1 MCSRLDTRQ
10 QEQGVQQE
18 QDVKRAQTV
27 DGLVA
32 LETRAVPHDPDEL
45 RYYPALTGTTS
56 TRARQAPTA
65 RRCTGVVAQQ

>member
-1 MCSRLDTRQ
+1 MCLRLDTRQ

-45 RYYPALTGTTS
+45 RYYPALGLQV
-56 TRARQAPTA
+56 RVLGRRLRLAAAPE
-65 RRCTGVVAQQ
+65 